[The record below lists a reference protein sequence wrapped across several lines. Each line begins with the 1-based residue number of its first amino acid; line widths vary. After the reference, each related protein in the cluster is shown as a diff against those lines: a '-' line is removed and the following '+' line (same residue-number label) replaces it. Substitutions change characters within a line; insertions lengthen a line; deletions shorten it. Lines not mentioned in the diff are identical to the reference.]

1 MTPAFRIAAIAGDG
15 IGKEVLPEG
24 LRVMKAAAERFGFEL
39 EIRDDRVGQLRL
51 VRAARPD
58 DAGRLEAAARR
69 LRRDLLRRRRLA
81 GHGGRQRLAVG
92 LAAQVPP
99 RVRPVHQ
106 PAAGAPV
113 RRRAVSAGR
122 SQARRHRLLRGARE
136 HRGRVHQPRRRDV
149 RGHRARDRDPGV
161 GVLALRHRPRA
172 ALRLRAGEL
181 APAQEPDRGDQEQ
194 RHRDQHAV
202 VGRPRRRGRQGLS
215 RREGRQAAHRHPQRP
230 LRAAAAALRRG
241 GREQPVRRHPV
252 RPRAGDHRHHRPG
265 AEREPQPRAQVP
277 VAVRAGARLGAG
289 HLRPAHRQPDRDD
302 LVGRADARLPDPG
315 AGCRPRG
322 ARRDREGDRARH
334 RPRPAHARPGRA
346 SPYRRRR
353 PGHRRPLE
361 KGH

>member
-1 MTPAFRIAAIAGDG
+1 MIPIFRIAAIAGDG

-39 EIRDDRVGQLRL
+39 EIREIEWASCDWYAQHGQMM
-51 VRAARPD
+51 PD
-58 DAGRLEAAARR
+58 DWKQQLDGC
-69 LRRDLLRRRRLA
+69 RRDLLRRRRLA

-92 LAAQVPP
+92 FAAQVPP

-122 SQARRHRLLRGARE
+122 SQAGRHRLLRRARE
-136 HRGRVHQPRRRDV
+136 HRGRVHQPRRCDV
-149 RGHRARDRDPGV
+149 RGHRARIRDPGV

-202 VGRPRRRGRQGLS
+202 VGRPRRRGRQGLP

-230 LRAAAAALRRG
+230 LRAAAAALRRR

-252 RPRAGDHRHHRPG
+252 RPRR
-265 AEREPQPRAQVP
+265 
-277 VAVRAGARLGAG
+277 
-289 HLRPAHRQPDRDD
+289 RQPPARSAWR
-302 LVGRADARLPDPG
+302 RARTSIPSASSRR
-315 AGCRPRG
+315 CSSRCT
-322 ARRDREGDRARH
+322 ARRRTSTAS
-334 RPRPAHARPGRA
+334 A
-346 SPYRRRR
+346 SPTRSR
-353 PGHRRPLE
+353 
-361 KGH
+361 